1 MWTKI
6 SEKIENANRVYFLK
20 LGLILLTAVLMVSAL
35 LFIYVGFTEWIE
47 YSNGF
52 MNDIFFT
59 VPISCIVIGFL
70 TIIAFSVGMIGIVK
84 EQIPCLVIYSTL
96 LSVCSLMEFGTCFMV
111 QDFKEMNIYGKIAID
126 QSFSNLIE
134 MYDPTTGVETLDI
147 LQPMLKCCG
156 VKGYE
161 DWSYEHIPQRLI
173 DLGYWANPLYPHS
186 CCEYD
191 HDVFESQFCVASAS
205 NNHRIHPIGCRSA
218 FIMDLQDKAA
228 AYSEFVVAMGCLKIL
243 SLLIGIWLSIEIKMR
258 KNHEEAFQIYCR
270 TYSKQQKITSISFEE

>member
-191 HDVFESQFCVASAS
+191 HDIFESQFCVASAS
-205 NNHRIHPIGCRSA
+205 KNHRIHPIGCRSA